1 VHPTLFEIPA
11 IFGIGPLTVYTYG
24 VMLAAA
30 YLLGLQLAIV
40 RARKAGLDA
49 QKMLDLGVA
58 LVIAA
63 LVGAKLLLLLTN
75 FNYFRANPAEII
87 VLARSGGV
95 FYGGLI
101 GATLVAF
108 WYIRRHNLPLWT
120 TCDMFAP
127 GIALG
132 HVIGRIGC
140 LMAGC
145 CYGLPTNVPW
155 AITFTDPFAAANVG
169 TPLNQALHPTQ
180 LYEAGAELLILVF
193 LLATERQGRPYP
205 GRTFWG
211 YMLLYAV
218 SRFIIEFYRGD
229 ERGMI
234 MGWSTSQFI
243 SLILAPLSL
252 FMLITLRKRATAP
265 EPAKSARRAA

>member
-1 VHPTLFEIPA
+1 
-11 IFGIGPLTVYTYG
+11 
-24 VMLAAA
+24 MLAAA
-30 YLLGLQLAIV
+30 YLLGLQLAIH
-40 RARKAGLDA
+40 RSKRAGLDA
-49 QKMLDLGVA
+49 GRVLDLGVYI
-58 LVIAA
+58 VIAA
-63 LVGAKLLLLLTN
+63 LVGAKLLLLLVN
-75 FNYFRANPAEII
+75 FSYFRTNPREIL

-108 WYIRRHNLPLWT
+108 WYIRRHSLPLWT

-132 HVIGRIGC
+132 HVVGRLGC

-145 CYGLPTNVPW
+145 CFGIPTNKPW
-155 AITFTDPFAAANVG
+155 GITFTDPFAALNVG
-169 TPLNQALHPTQ
+169 TPLNIPLHPTQ

-193 LLATERQGRPYP
+193 LLATERKGRTFP

-211 YMLLYAV
+211 YMLLYAI

-229 ERGMI
+229 ERGII
-234 MGWSTSQFI
+234 MGFSTSQFI

-252 FMLITLRKRATAP
+252 VMLVVLSRRATSP
-265 EPAKSARRAA
+265 EPVRAARRAA